1 MDKNFIKD
9 NNLNEAVKRFKQIA
23 EYKSPRQS
31 LKQLNE
37 FTFIT
42 NSQVDEDDN
51 DDNMQQQQNA
61 DMNQQPQGMS
71 PEPQN
76 QDGNMNG
83 QMDGNMQPQAS
94 EMPQNGMEMSQDN
107 NAMPQ
112 DGGNMQQGDEE
123 MSMGDDDMGFPG
135 VEEDGVETEE
145 MEPEDEV
152 IDVDELTQSQE
163 TTEFKVDNVDDKLN
177 KVLKIISKFNDA
189 IEANDQKIED
199 LKKEFQKRNPTAEET
214 LNLRSLAS
222 YPFSERPDEY
232 WKKQQQEHPNYNVIS
247 DNDVST
253 ADEQKEFEIRKG
265 DIDNFNERDIMKS
278 LGESHIK
285 LSDFLQFQKKEVV
298 GKKKLRPLK
307 FSQIFKC

>member
-1 MDKNFIKD
+1 MKNNTDLIKQYK
-9 NNLNEAVKRFKQIA
+9 LEEAVKRIQKIN
-23 EYKSPRQS
+23 EY
-31 LKQLNE
+31 
-37 FTFIT
+37 TFYDST
-42 NSQVDEDDN
+42 MVEDDQ
-51 DDNMQQQQNA
+51 DPNA
-61 DMNQQPQGMS
+61 
-71 PEPQN
+71 
-76 QDGNMNG
+76 
-83 QMDGNMQPQAS
+83 MDGDPNAMGGNPNGGMPPMDDPNAMGPDPNMMGGDPNGGMPPMGGDPNAMGGEPNMMGGDPNG
-94 EMPQNGMEMSQDN
+94 EMPPMDDP
-107 NAMPQ
+107 NAM
-112 DGGNMQQGDEE
+112 GGDPNGEMPPMDDPNAMGDEE
-123 MSMGDDDMGFPG
+123 GIEDIDM
-135 VEEDGVETEE
+135 ETEQ
-145 MEPEDEV
+145 PGDEV

-285 LSDFLQFQKKEVV
+285 LSDFLQF
-298 GKKKLRPLK
+298 
-307 FSQIFKC
+307 

>member
-1 MDKNFIKD
+1 MKNNTDLIKQYK
-9 NNLNEAVKRFKQIA
+9 LEEAVKRIQKIN
-23 EYKSPRQS
+23 EY
-31 LKQLNE
+31 
-37 FTFIT
+37 TFYDST
-42 NSQVDEDDN
+42 MVEDDQ
-51 DDNMQQQQNA
+51 DPNA
-61 DMNQQPQGMS
+61 
-71 PEPQN
+71 
-76 QDGNMNG
+76 
-83 QMDGNMQPQAS
+83 MDGDPNAMGGNPNGGMPPMDDPNAMGPDPNMMGGDPNGGMPPMGGDPNS
-94 EMPQNGMEMSQDN
+94 MGGEPNMMGGDPNGEMPPMDDP
-107 NAMPQ
+107 NAM
-112 DGGNMQQGDEE
+112 DGDPNGEMPSMDDPNAMGDEE
-123 MSMGDDDMGFPG
+123 GIEDIDM
-135 VEEDGVETEE
+135 ETEQ
-145 MEPEDEV
+145 PGDEV

-285 LSDFLQFQKKEVV
+285 LSDFLQF
-298 GKKKLRPLK
+298 
-307 FSQIFKC
+307 

>member
-1 MDKNFIKD
+1 MKNNTDLIKQYK
-9 NNLNEAVKRFKQIA
+9 LEEAVKRIQKIN
-23 EYKSPRQS
+23 EY
-31 LKQLNE
+31 
-37 FTFIT
+37 TFYDST
-42 NSQVDEDDN
+42 MVEDDQDPN
-51 DDNMQQQQNA
+51 AMGGDPNGGMPPMDDPNAMGTDPNMMGGDPNGGMPPMGGDPNA
-61 DMNQQPQGMS
+61 MGGNPNMMGGDPNGEMPPMDDPNAMDGDPNGEMS
-71 PEPQN
+71 P
-76 QDGNMNG
+76 
-83 QMDGNMQPQAS
+83 MDDP
-94 EMPQNGMEMSQDN
+94 
-107 NAMPQ
+107 NAM
-112 DGGNMQQGDEE
+112 GDEE
-123 MSMGDDDMGFPG
+123 GIEDIDM
-135 VEEDGVETEE
+135 ETEQ
-145 MEPEDEV
+145 PGDEV

-232 WKKQQQEHPNYNVIS
+232 WKKQQQDHPNYNVIS

-285 LSDFLQFQKKEVV
+285 LSDFLQF
-298 GKKKLRPLK
+298 
-307 FSQIFKC
+307 

>member
-1 MDKNFIKD
+1 MKNNTDLIKQYK
-9 NNLNEAVKRFKQIA
+9 LEEAVKRIQKIN
-23 EYKSPRQS
+23 EY
-31 LKQLNE
+31 
-37 FTFIT
+37 TFYDST
-42 NSQVDEDDN
+42 MVEDDQDPN
-51 DDNMQQQQNA
+51 AMDGDPNGEMPPMDDPNAMGGEPNMMGGDPNGGMPTMGGDPNA
-61 DMNQQPQGMS
+61 MGGEPNMMGGDPNGEMPPMDDPNAMDSDPNGEMS
-71 PEPQN
+71 PM
-76 QDGNMNG
+76 DDTNMI
-83 QMDGNMQPQAS
+83 
-94 EMPQNGMEMSQDN
+94 
-107 NAMPQ
+107 
-112 DGGNMQQGDEE
+112 GDEE
-123 MSMGDDDMGFPG
+123 GIEDIDM
-135 VEEDGVETEE
+135 ETEQ
-145 MEPEDEV
+145 PGDEV

-163 TTEFKVDNVDDKLN
+163 ATEFKVDNVDDKLN

-232 WKKQQQEHPNYNVIS
+232 WKKQQQDHPNYNVIS

-285 LSDFLQFQKKEVV
+285 LSDFLQF
-298 GKKKLRPLK
+298 
-307 FSQIFKC
+307 